1 MFDQTILT
9 KQYIYLLKIT
19 NNKECFATFYINKTN
34 IYMYYQYY
42 FPCRLRGWG
51 ELSGHMIVK
60 MANCVYGIAFSSS
73 DFRICVL
80 YASS

>member
-1 MFDQTILT
+1 MFDPTILT
-9 KQYIYLLKIT
+9 KQYIYVLKIT
-19 NNKECFATFYINKTN
+19 NNKECFATFYIRPTYITSIISLAVSEGGGK
-34 IYMYYQYY
+34 
-42 FPCRLRGWG
+42 
-51 ELSGHMIVK
+51 LSGHMIVK